1 MATCPQPPPAD
12 AGFAVTRFDNRDTG
26 RSTRVSTAGVGP
38 SYRQPD
44 QRRFGAVV
52 RAATDVAT
60 ANVMRI
66 PWVWLIHAAGLR
78 NCAAAVRPQTWCAD
92 GPAGLRRPGAGRGV
106 VGLPVMMSR
115 SFTAV
120 GA

>member
-1 MATCPQPPPAD
+1 MSVRHIVNRIS
-12 AGFAVTRFDNRDTG
+12 AGYRGGGKSGYG
-26 RSTRVSTAGVGP
+26 RRN
-38 SYRQPD
+38 D
-44 QRRFGAVV
+44 QRYENPMGV
-52 RAATDVAT
+52 
-60 ANVMRI
+60 
-66 PWVWLIHAAGLR
+66 LIHPAGLR
-78 NCAAAVRPQTWCAD
+78 NCAAAMRPQTWCAD